1 MDSDFEILC
10 SLLDEIEIDKA
21 DLSELILE
29 GKEIKKLNLSRCN
42 IINGLFVGAKIDSLD
57 LNSCKL
63 PEKPLEEI
71 GKIKGLKEFRF
82 VGNSILNENL
92 MFKDF
97 PDFKEFDPQKQ
108 FSIIMDEK
116 YRIKDKLNLDG
127 LENAKDLENLCIES
141 FQIER
146 KEFEKLK
153 SLKKLTKLKIRE
165 SEIDKDAII
174 PKMDTLKSL
183 DILSRLDNLEII
195 KNLTNVEKLSLNLIE
210 NEKIEASI
218 LKEFNSLKDLD
229 LNGISETYENLPE
242 APDLKKLSICSCKI
256 NEIKKISSMYPHL
269 EYLNI
274 SDNPLENVTVED
286 IINIRN
292 KMKNSE
298 FRISFDNSKLAEK
311 LKQTKI
317 EFEDE
322 ELMKDLN
329 EFIFTFSKD
338 REITLF
344 DIVEANIYYGKNIDN
359 AKLFNKIMELKEKG
373 LHLPNSLK
381 LKVDQIDDV
390 KEEYLEEISKYVKK
404 IEFGTLKGI
413 TKEKLEKIGYNIGY
427 EIKDDLRTEISKS
440 GNYSFEEI
448 LQLVNIMEQIKS
460 KIPKDADEYNKFKMI
475 YEIIAKAADYDS
487 SGCIGNDE
495 YIDGAEELT
504 RSLHGVLVE
513 GRAVCAGYAL
523 AIEQCSKYND
533 IDARYVSGCAYGD
546 PNKGH
551 AWNQVCIDGKWY
563 NADATWDRKAIQRGE
578 KTEYFLVGDEVFYKD
593 HTVDSK
599 KDVHEC
605 KKDYEQIEMDY
616 IPQKTEKYSEKYG
629 KGIETL
635 FSTDEFRE
643 VAENTTIKEGLIE
656 KIKSAQKEQQENNL
670 QNGER

>member
-97 PDFKEFDPQKQ
+97 PDFKEFAPQKQ

-146 KEFEKLK
+146 KEIEKLK

-229 LNGISETYENLPE
+229 LIGISGTYENLPE

-256 NEIKKISSMYPHL
+256 NEIKK
-269 EYLNI
+269 
-274 SDNPLENVTVED
+274 
-286 IINIRN
+286 
-292 KMKNSE
+292 
-298 FRISFDNSKLAEK
+298 
-311 LKQTKI
+311 
-317 EFEDE
+317 
-322 ELMKDLN
+322 
-329 EFIFTFSKD
+329 
-338 REITLF
+338 
-344 DIVEANIYYGKNIDN
+344 
-359 AKLFNKIMELKEKG
+359 
-373 LHLPNSLK
+373 
-381 LKVDQIDDV
+381 
-390 KEEYLEEISKYVKK
+390 
-404 IEFGTLKGI
+404 
-413 TKEKLEKIGYNIGY
+413 
-427 EIKDDLRTEISKS
+427 
-440 GNYSFEEI
+440 
-448 LQLVNIMEQIKS
+448 
-460 KIPKDADEYNKFKMI
+460 
-475 YEIIAKAADYDS
+475 
-487 SGCIGNDE
+487 
-495 YIDGAEELT
+495 
-504 RSLHGVLVE
+504 
-513 GRAVCAGYAL
+513 
-523 AIEQCSKYND
+523 
-533 IDARYVSGCAYGD
+533 
-546 PNKGH
+546 
-551 AWNQVCIDGKWY
+551 
-563 NADATWDRKAIQRGE
+563 
-578 KTEYFLVGDEVFYKD
+578 
-593 HTVDSK
+593 
-599 KDVHEC
+599 
-605 KKDYEQIEMDY
+605 
-616 IPQKTEKYSEKYG
+616 
-629 KGIETL
+629 
-635 FSTDEFRE
+635 
-643 VAENTTIKEGLIE
+643 
-656 KIKSAQKEQQENNL
+656 
-670 QNGER
+670 